1 MPFVD
6 FTNMPWQPE
15 LVVPRP
21 VPSALREILF
31 DHGSLTARLKQL
43 HQNNFFVRVLQHH
56 WSKPTKS
63 EQSFLKSGDN
73 RASIREVL
81 LFGSGKPV
89 VFARS
94 VLPESSLTGDNQA
107 LLNLGS
113 KPLGEYIFNQP
124 DLVRGPIEVA
134 EIPARQFNPY
144 LDFNY
149 QYESAWARRSLFHLN
164 GKPISVYEVFLP
176 EHKENSAHLHSLLQV
191 AD

>member
-6 FTNMPWQPE
+6 FADMPWQPE
-15 LVVPRP
+15 LVAPRP

-63 EQSFLKSGDN
+63 EQSFLDSEDN

-81 LFGSGKPV
+81 LFGSGRPV

-94 VLPESSLTGDNQA
+94 VLPESSLSGENQELLKLGD
-107 LLNLGS
+107 
-113 KPLGEYIFNQP
+113 KPLGEYIFNQS

-134 EIPARQFNPY
+134 VIPARQFNSY
-144 LDFNY
+144 LDVKY
-149 QYESAWARRSLFHLN
+149 QHEPAWARRSLFHLN
-164 GKPISVYEVFLP
+164 GKPISVCEVFLP
-176 EHKENSAHLHSLLQV
+176 EHKEGSVPLHDFLQV

>member
-6 FTNMPWQPE
+6 FSNTPWQPE
-15 LVVPRP
+15 LRAPRLI
-21 VPSALREILF
+21 PSGLREILY

-43 HQNNFFVRVLQHH
+43 HHNHFFVRVLQHR

-63 EQSFLKSGDN
+63 EQVFLKSSDKL
-73 RASIREVL
+73 ASIREVL

-107 LLNLGS
+107 LLDLGS

-124 DLVRGPIEVA
+124 DLIRGPIEVA
-134 EIPARQFNPY
+134 EIPASQFNSY

-149 QYESAWARRSLFHLN
+149 QQEPAWARRSLFHLN
-164 GKPISVYEVFLP
+164 GKPISVCEVFLP
-176 EHKENSAHLHSLLQV
+176 EKEV
-191 AD
+191 I

>member
-6 FTNMPWQPE
+6 FANIPWQPE
-15 LVVPRP
+15 LAALRP
-21 VPSALREILF
+21 VPSALRDILF
-31 DHGSLTARLKQL
+31 DHGSLTARLKQ
-43 HQNNFFVRVLQHH
+43 HHHNSFFVRVLQHY
-56 WSKPTKS
+56 WGEPTRS
-63 EQSFLKSGDN
+63 EQLFLNSRDS
-73 RASIREVL
+73 RVSIREVL

-107 LLNLGS
+107 LLDLGS

-134 EIPARQFNPY
+134 EIPATQFNPY

-149 QYESAWARRSLFHLN
+149 RQEPAWARRSLFHLN
-164 GKPISVYEVFLP
+164 GKPISVCEVFLP
-176 EHKENSAHLHSLLQV
+176 EHEENTTHLQNWLQI